1 MGKFSNSFIES
12 LQIHGEISKARAEE
26 VYEKIKE
33 YSDLGIYEGN
43 TIIQLR
49 KINDHLEHSLKSSL
63 SALEEVSEN
72 IKFVTNS
79 LNFLM
84 EQQKKQ
90 KEQLEK
96 RL

>member
-12 LQIHGEISKARAEE
+12 LQVHAEISKERAEE

-33 YSDLGIYEGN
+33 FSDLGVYEGH
-43 TIIQLR
+43 TIVQLR
-49 KINDHLEHSLKSSL
+49 KLNNHLEHSLKSSL
-63 SALEEVSEN
+63 SALGEVSKN